1 MHRLRVKGE
10 GSTNNSLSRVL
21 VMTSTNAEESVPVMN
36 GRTHQSNGSQ
46 VEDTGS
52 YTSFFTSRPNT
63 KQRGIIYFRAIQPAD
78 RQVIQQLHEQWF
90 PVDYTSDFFDGL
102 CTSRVMPG
110 TSEPLYSCVAC
121 FKEIDEEEFEDIKE
135 QQSGCVT
142 DGLLSFWFGRRR
154 DSDYVHF
161 EEYGDCILWESD
173 ETLLGNPSN
182 GNESH
187 LYQQSAQVAQEPAA
201 QISLADFYDETA
213 AEVKR
218 ETVINFYNKLNQGIK
233 QSSANENNS
242 PHNEIYLNES
252 GERIVGCLIGSF
264 LSSSRLSSKQESEER
279 DETAALLVPDPDEY
293 PKMFYIM
300 TLGCVPEFRRCGLGS
315 ILVNRVVDMIETR
328 PECGALYLHVIT
340 YNVGGMLLFDHPFQT
355 G

>member
-1 MHRLRVKGE
+1 MSS
-10 GSTNNSLSRVL
+10 GS
-21 VMTSTNAEESVPVMN
+21 
-36 GRTHQSNGSQ
+36 HQSNGSQ
-46 VEDTGS
+46 TKDDSSTV
-52 YTSFFTSRPNT
+52 FFTSSNT
-63 KQRGIIYFRAIQPAD
+63 KQSGIIYFRATQPAD

-90 PVDYTSDFFDGL
+90 PVDYKSDFFDGL

-121 FKEIDEEEFEDIKE
+121 FKEIDEDEFDEIKE
-135 QQSGCVT
+135 KQRGCVR
-142 DGLLSFWFGRRR
+142 DGRFSFWFGKRRGG
-154 DSDYVHF
+154 DYVHF

-173 ETLLGNPSN
+173 ETLLGK
-182 GNESH
+182 
-187 LYQQSAQVAQEPAA
+187 QSAQNAPHPATQFSSA
-201 QISLADFYDETA
+201 DVSESTEEQI
-213 AEVKR
+213 KR
-218 ETVINFYNKLNQGIK
+218 EKVINFYNKLNQANK
-233 QSSANENNS
+233 QSSICS
-242 PHNEIYLNES
+242 PQNQIYLNES

-328 PECGALYLHVIT
+328 PDCGTLYLHVIT
-340 YNVGGMLLFDHPFQT
+340 YNRGGMLCLLISSPQLD
-355 G
+355 